1 VHEHERPQPEAR
13 GVADDPQ
20 QDRPTALP
28 LVDKGQPEAA
38 RGALTE
44 SRPSFL
50 VQPAGRSTRV
60 SLKYNQG
67 ILMGKVVINAT
78 IIWDLHDDPH
88 GNVQHIAEH
97 GVTVEEVEEVL
108 LDSRSRVGRSRTSG
122 RPQSFGWTSTGKFIT
137 VIWEETSDD
146 PRMIYPVT
154 AYEVAPPQ
162 GRQR

>member
-1 VHEHERPQPEAR
+1 
-13 GVADDPQ
+13 
-20 QDRPTALP
+20 
-28 LVDKGQPEAA
+28 
-38 RGALTE
+38 
-44 SRPSFL
+44 
-50 VQPAGRSTRV
+50 
-60 SLKYNQG
+60 
-67 ILMGKVVINAT
+67 MGKVVINAT
-78 IIWDLHDDPH
+78 IIWDLHDHPD

-97 GVTVEEVEEVL
+97 GVTVGKVEEVL
-108 LDSRSRVGRSRTSG
+108 LDSRSRTSG